1 MSLFLSIN
9 AVFMRV
15 LFTLCSYLC
24 TYHQTVYNQ
33 HLMKTPKSQL
43 DEFDI
48 RLLNALQENSRLTS
62 IELSQVVHLSPT
74 QCQRRLKKLE
84 ESGVISSYSAILNR
98 EKVGFEIIAII
109 NVSLGKHTHFPG
121 EDFKTLVNAHPEV
134 LECWTMIGEHDFM
147 LKVVAKNLNDLTN
160 FLMKELLDM
169 PIVANIR
176 SNILLQ
182 QIKLTTALPL

>member
-1 MSLFLSIN
+1 M
-9 AVFMRV
+9 
-15 LFTLCSYLC
+15 
-24 TYHQTVYNQ
+24 YNNL
-33 HLMKTPKSQL
+33 LMKTQESQL

-48 RLLNALQENSRLTS
+48 RLLNALQGNSRLTS

-84 ESGVISSYSAILNR
+84 ESDVICSYSAIIDR
-98 EKVGFEIIAII
+98 ERVGFEIIAII
-109 NVSLGKHTHFPG
+109 NVSLGNHSHYPVD
-121 EDFKTLVNAHPEV
+121 DFKQLVNTHPEV
-134 LECWTMIGEHDFM
+134 LECWTMIGEYDFM

-160 FLMKELLDM
+160 FMMKELLDM

-182 QIKLTTALPL
+182 QIKMTTALPL

>member
-1 MSLFLSIN
+1 
-9 AVFMRV
+9 
-15 LFTLCSYLC
+15 
-24 TYHQTVYNQ
+24 
-33 HLMKTPKSQL
+33 MKTPESQL

-84 ESGVISSYSAILNR
+84 ESGVISNYSAILNR

-121 EDFKTLVNAHPEV
+121 EDFKKLVNAHPEV
-134 LECWTMIGEHDFM
+134 C
-147 LKVVAKNLNDLTN
+147 
-160 FLMKELLDM
+160 
-169 PIVANIR
+169 
-176 SNILLQ
+176 SNAGQ
-182 QIKLTTALPL
+182 

>member
-1 MSLFLSIN
+1 M
-9 AVFMRV
+9 
-15 LFTLCSYLC
+15 
-24 TYHQTVYNQ
+24 VYNQ
-33 HLMKTPKSQL
+33 HLMKKPESQL

-48 RLLNALQENSRLTS
+48 RLLNALQKNSRLTS

-84 ESGVISSYSAILNR
+84 ESGVISNYSAILNR

-109 NVSLGKHTHFPG
+109 NVSLGKHSHFPG
-121 EDFKTLVNAHPEV
+121 EDFKKLVNAHPEV
-134 LECWTMIGEHDFM
+134 LECWTMIGEYDFM

-160 FLMKELLDM
+160 FMMKELLDM

-182 QIKLTTALPL
+182 QIKLTSTLPL